1 MSDGRGRLYLVGV
14 AEQPEPNLAARGQTT
29 VTMPLTALAATDSAL
44 VGVNT
49 QGRLESFAL
58 PDLNNR
64 VPRGSKGRQIF
75 SRKERVERVVTP
87 PVVVPELPA
96 ADGKSESK
104 D

>member
-1 MSDGRGRLYLVGV
+1 VVESDKGRTEEVR
-14 AEQPEPNLAARGQTT
+14 
-29 VTMPLTALAATDSAL
+29 PLKK
-44 VGVNT
+44 
-49 QGRLESFAL
+49 E
-58 PDLNNR
+58 R

-75 SRKERVERVVTP
+75 TRKERVERVITP